1 MNHALDLLN
10 KVYRMNLDDS
20 HLSAEDMMLPQGKIT
35 VISLNG
41 QPGIYGTGTDRHI
54 DRGDF
59 HLFGVTTQE
68 KTGWMRWSAYHD
80 LKSAL
85 HNLDIS
91 FKTGERPSYT
101 ALVQANDLTLT
112 ANLTE
117 EQDKSAKLL
126 FDSKPIYGR
135 PYASLN
141 LQKPSLRDVLN
152 SSEVPRFQKALG
164 KRLDALNQIE
174 QRLEHQVD
182 KYLVVY
188 NNREYL

>member
-10 KVYRMNLDDS
+10 KVYRMTLVDS
-20 HLSAEDMMLPQGKIT
+20 QLSAEDMVLPQGKIT
-35 VISLNG
+35 IVGLNAE
-41 QPGIYGTGTDRHI
+41 PGIYNTGTDRHI

-59 HLFGVTTQE
+59 HVFGVTTLE

-91 FKTGERPSYT
+91 FKSGERPSYT
-101 ALVQANDLTLT
+101 ALVQANDLTIT

-117 EQDKSAKLL
+117 KEDKSAKLL
-126 FDSKPIYGR
+126 FDSEPIYGR
-135 PYASLN
+135 PYEFLN

-174 QRLEHQVD
+174 ASLEHRVD

-188 NNREYL
+188 NN